1 MSEDKKVRIDKYLWA
16 IRLFKTRSQA
26 SIAID
31 AGKVKFNGDSVKASH
46 VVKPGEQFNVNLPEK
61 KWLVEVVQPLDKR
74 MKASDVAPFF
84 KDLTPPEELE
94 RIKLKSA
101 FYSYTGKRLTKQG
114 RPTKKNRR
122 DIEEFGSSHDD
133 D

>member
-1 MSEDKKVRIDKYLWA
+1 MSDERKVRIDKYLWA

-31 AGKVKFNGDSVKASH
+31 AGKVKMNGESVKAAH
-46 VVKPGEQFNVNLPEK
+46 VVKSGQQFAVNTPEK

-74 MKASDVAPFF
+74 GKASDVAPFF
-84 KDLTPPEELE
+84 NDITPPEELE
-94 RIKLKSA
+94 RIKMKSA
-101 FYSYTGKRLTKQG
+101 FYSFSGKRLTKQG

-122 DIEEFGSSHDD
+122 DIEEFGDNEE
-133 D
+133 